1 MDVWLTNQNSFY
13 TKNIGKVS
21 VLLFGAWDESVG
33 SAFIMALL
41 FSAIAGTVHFAPVQA
56 STEVI
61 GIISSNVTFTKAN
74 SPYVFTGPVVVNTNA
89 TLTIQAGVT
98 IDLDGNYLEVGGTLI
113 AKGSSVDWI
122 YFNDGSI
129 NFTPTSTSGCII
141 ENAILNWIL
150 VSISSSVKIDSTY
163 VKGAQAKNVINI
175 YGGSPMILNNTLT
188 GGVDSIAIISIS
200 GGSPTISNNNIIAH
214 VDNGL
219 YPDPPIDMNRFGT
232 EYGVYAENVDGAYIT
247 DNRFFLKF
255 RVASIR
261 VVSGSA
267 TVEGN
272 SESLY
277 NPVSTP
283 PPTPNPTPPT
293 SPTPTL
299 PPYPPSSPTPTPT
312 PYKEPQ
318 QTEQFEAIL
327 GAVIAVAV
335 IGAGVGLVI
344 YLIKRK

>member
-1 MDVWLTNQNSFY
+1 MR
-13 TKNIGKVS
+13 
-21 VLLFGAWDESVG
+21 FG
-33 SAFIMALL
+33 
-41 FSAIAGTVHFAPVQA
+41 TVQA

-61 GIISSNVTFTKAN
+61 GIISSNITFTKAN
-74 SPYVFTGPVVVNTNA
+74 SPYMFTGPVVVNSNA

-98 IDLDGNYLEVGGTLI
+98 IDLNSNYLEVSGTLI
-113 AKGSSVDWI
+113 AKGSSDNWI

-129 NFTPTSTSGCII
+129 NFTSTSTASCII

-163 VKGAQAKNVINI
+163 IKGRQAKNVIDI
-175 YGGSPMILNNTLT
+175 YGGSPMISNNTLT
-188 GGVDSIAIISIS
+188 GNVDSFAIVNIG

-214 VDNGL
+214 IDNGF
-219 YPDPPIDMNRFGT
+219 YPNPPIEMNRFGT
-232 EYGVYAENVDGAYIT
+232 QYGVYGENVNGAYIT
-247 DNRFFLKF
+247 DNRFILAFA
-255 RVASIR
+255 VASIR

-272 SESLY
+272 SELLY

-283 PPTPNPTPPT
+283 PPTPNPTPPI

-299 PPYPPSSPTPTPT
+299 PPYSPTSPTPTTT
-312 PYKEPQ
+312 PYNEPQ
-318 QTEQFEAIL
+318 QTEQLETIVGVA
-327 GAVIAVAV
+327 IAVAV
-335 IGAGVGLVI
+335 IGAGAGLLI

>member
-1 MDVWLTNQNSFY
+1 M
-13 TKNIGKVS
+13 KV
-21 VLLFGAWDESVG
+21 LA
-33 SAFIMALL
+33 ATFIIALL
-41 FSAIAGTVHFAPVQA
+41 FSAIAGTMHFATVQA

-61 GIISSNVTFTKAN
+61 GIISSNITFTKAN
-74 SPYVFTGPVVVNTNA
+74 SPYMFTGPVVVNADA

-98 IDLDGNYLEVGGTLI
+98 IDFDGNYLQVSGTLI
-113 AKGSSVDWI
+113 AKGSSDDWI
-122 YFNDGSI
+122 YFSDGSI
-129 NFTPTSTSGCII
+129 NFTSTSTTGCII

-150 VSISSSVKIDSTY
+150 VSISSSVKINSTY

-175 YGGSPMILNNTLT
+175 YGGSPMISNNTLT
-188 GGVDSIAIISIS
+188 GGVDSVAIVSIR

-232 EYGVYAENVDGAYIT
+232 EYGVYAENVNRAYIT
-247 DNRFFLKF
+247 DNRFFRAF
-255 RVASIR
+255 RVESIR

-267 TVEGN
+267 IVEGN

-283 PPTPNPTPPT
+283 PPTPNPTPPI

-299 PPYPPSSPTPTPT
+299 PPYPPTSPTPTPT
-312 PYKEPQ
+312 PNITPYQEPQ
-318 QTEQFEAIL
+318 QTEQLETIMGAAI
-327 GAVIAVAV
+327 VVAV
-335 IGAGVGLVI
+335 IGAGLVLLI

>member
-1 MDVWLTNQNSFY
+1 M
-13 TKNIGKVS
+13 GKRS
-21 VLLFGAWDESVG
+21 LL
-33 SAFIMALL
+33 SAFLTAILIGGLVLA
-41 FSAIAGTVHFAPVQA
+41 SAMRFGTVKA

-61 GIISSNVTFTKAN
+61 GIISSNIAFTEAN
-74 SPYVFTGPVVVNTNA
+74 SPYVFTGPVVVNADA
-89 TLTIQAGVT
+89 TLTIEAGVS
-98 IDLDGNYLEVGGTLI
+98 IDLDGNYLEISGTLV
-113 AKGSSVDWI
+113 AKGSNVDWI

-129 NFTPTSTSGCII
+129 NFTSTSTTDCII

-150 VSISSSVKIDSTY
+150 ISISSSVKMNSTY

-175 YGGSPMILNNTLT
+175 YGGSPMISNNTLT
-188 GGVDSIAIISIS
+188 GGVDSIAIVSIK
-200 GGSPTISNNNIIAH
+200 GGSPTITNNNIIAH

-219 YPDPPIDMNRFGT
+219 YPNPPIDMNRFGT
-232 EYGVYAENVDGAYIT
+232 EYGVYAENVNGAYIT
-247 DNRFFLKF
+247 DNRFFRAF
-255 RVASIR
+255 RVESIR

-283 PPTPNPTPPT
+283 PPTPNPTPPI

-299 PPYPPSSPTPTPT
+299 PPYPPPSPTPIPSPTIT
-312 PYKEPQ
+312 PYQEPQ
-318 QTEQFEAIL
+318 QTLQFEAIL

-335 IGAGVGLVI
+335 IGAGLGLLI
-344 YLIKRK
+344 YLIRRK

>member
-1 MDVWLTNQNSFY
+1 VNKKSPL
-13 TKNIGKVS
+13 
-21 VLLFGAWDESVG
+21 
-33 SAFIMALL
+33 SAFLAAIL
-41 FSAIAGTVHFAPVQA
+41 IAGLVLASAMRFGTVQA

-61 GIISSNVTFTKAN
+61 GIISSNITFTKAN
-74 SPYVFTGPVVVNTNA
+74 SPYVFTGPVVVNANA
-89 TLTIQAGVT
+89 MLTIEEGVS
-98 IDLDGNYLEVGGTLI
+98 IDLDGNYLEVSGTLI

-122 YFNDGSI
+122 YFNGGSI
-129 NFTPTSTSGCII
+129 NFTSTSTTGCII

-150 VSISSSVKIDSTY
+150 VSISSSVKINSTY
-163 VKGAQAKNVINI
+163 IKGAQAKNVINI
-175 YGGSPMILNNTLT
+175 YGGSPLISNNTLT
-188 GGVDSIAIISIS
+188 GGVDSIAIVSIR

-219 YPDPPIDMNRFGT
+219 YPNPPIDMNRFGT
-232 EYGVYAENVDGAYIT
+232 EYGVYAENVNGAYIT
-247 DNRFFLKF
+247 DNRFIRPF
-255 RVASIR
+255 RVASIQ

-272 SESLY
+272 SELLY

-299 PPYPPSSPTPTPT
+299 PPYPPTSPTPTPT
-312 PYKEPQ
+312 PTITPYQEPQ
-318 QTEQFEAIL
+318 QTEQLEIII
-327 GAVIAVAV
+327 GAAIAVAV
-335 IGAGVGLVI
+335 IGAGLGLLI